1 MNRIIAL
8 RKLGLSRQKLL
19 HTVQEWPESSHIAS
33 IHKVILRWTSSGPR
47 GRAGLMTTCYGSAVR
62 ILTYTLLRS
71 IDWRSGFGTKYLG
84 CLLEEGGYL
93 VKYP

>member
-1 MNRIIAL
+1 
-8 RKLGLSRQKLL
+8 
-19 HTVQEWPESSHIAS
+19 
-33 IHKVILRWTSSGPR
+33 
-47 GRAGLMTTCYGSAVR
+47 MTTCYGSAVR